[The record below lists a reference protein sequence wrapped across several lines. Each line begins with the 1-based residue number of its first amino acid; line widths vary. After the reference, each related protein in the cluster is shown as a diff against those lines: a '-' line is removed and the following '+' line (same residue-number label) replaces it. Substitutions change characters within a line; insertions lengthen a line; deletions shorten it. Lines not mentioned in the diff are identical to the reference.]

1 MFKTTTRGFSLLE
14 TFLAALLFVFSV
26 ASIFTALYSIR
37 KPAVNTDQMSQ
48 GALAG
53 KQVLEALRYY
63 VDPADYNSSGGYLY
77 PGGHAT
83 LPPSVSLP
91 AGGYAVSY
99 VVSTDP
105 PGCVDNPPTT
115 FCGRKVIATVT
126 WPDAM

>member
-1 MFKTTTRGFSLLE
+1 MFKITTQGFSLLE

-63 VDPADYNSSGGYLY
+63 VDPADYSSGGCLY

-83 LPPSVSLP
+83 LPSSVFLP

-105 PGCVDNPPTT
+105 SGCVDNPPAT